1 MKHCLQTLPRLN
13 VKSLLPNNPHHFP
26 IISIGAGSIVNL
38 GHSPACELAGFT
50 VKGIYDVDKKRAQE
64 TANKWNIP
72 KVFDTSNE
80 VCTYTSDENIIFD
93 IAVPS
98 KEIVSIL
105 KELPINSY
113 TLIQKPMGEYL
124 SEAQAIVDLCEQRH
138 IHGSINFQLR
148 YAPYILALKDAIS
161 RGWLGDRITTIE
173 IHVNV
178 LMP

>member
-50 VKGIYDVDKKRAQE
+50 VK
-64 TANKWNIP
+64 
-72 KVFDTSNE
+72 